1 MTVRLIAFLIIAS
14 ILAMAVTI
22 SLLAKPLNAE
32 VIPAKGAVN
41 RPMLFVCKP
50 AIFTIGP
57 DAPKPIV
64 RT

>member
-1 MTVRLIAFLIIAS
+1 MARLIVFLIIAS
-14 ILAMAVTI
+14 FLAMAVTI
-22 SLLAKPLNAE
+22 SLLAKPLNAAG